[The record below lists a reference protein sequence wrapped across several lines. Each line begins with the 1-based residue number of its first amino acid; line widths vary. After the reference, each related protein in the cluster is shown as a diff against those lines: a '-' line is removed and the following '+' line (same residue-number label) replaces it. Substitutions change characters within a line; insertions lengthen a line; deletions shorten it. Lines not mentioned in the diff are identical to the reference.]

1 MVPSYHCWCYLP
13 EAVSGALNFSL
24 LKKITSALMGFEGN
38 SSGIKGHFALRTKCC
53 FTVSGPKR
61 ALDVQAPSEG
71 IKDDWVSALKLMV
84 AHTKLGSL
92 SSHAERLK
100 LEDALVSRRF
110 VRQAVAS
117 RQSHASQK
125 PKRAGFLSFAPRHIQ
140 EWGDN
145 FGTPRSGKQPI
156 KRAVSQSVRK
166 TKSYLGP
173 HDDGP
178 RPRDSALELIEPCD

>member
-1 MVPSYHCWCYLP
+1 
-13 EAVSGALNFSL
+13 
-24 LKKITSALMGFEGN
+24 
-38 SSGIKGHFALRTKCC
+38 
-53 FTVSGPKR
+53 
-61 ALDVQAPSEG
+61 
-71 IKDDWVSALKLMV
+71 MV
-84 AHTKLGSL
+84 AYTKLGSL

-125 PKRAGFLSFAPRHIQ
+125 PKRAGFLSFAPQHIQ